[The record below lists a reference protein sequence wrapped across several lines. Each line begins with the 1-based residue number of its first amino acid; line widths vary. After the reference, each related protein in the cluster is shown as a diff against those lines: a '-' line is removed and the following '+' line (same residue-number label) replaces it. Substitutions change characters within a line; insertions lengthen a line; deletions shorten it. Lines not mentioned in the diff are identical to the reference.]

1 MKKNNNIESN
11 QTPNKSNKSGLITTL
26 VLAWSMLFP
35 TLKWQ
40 AGPLMI
46 REKANTSKNIFANMK
61 NNNQDTYYLNPVE
74 KIDKDSTAIN
84 YLKNNLYINGT
95 NIQDPKLDAKV
106 TKIWEDI
113 YQIQYNHEFEWLPNF
128 SEPTSK
134 KITMAVQFTYKNN
147 NIYISF
153 DDIKIW
159 KYQLE
164 KNWTLYLDNTV
175 YDYSIDLWQDKKT
188 LGINSKANKY
198 KTTEKIIEKIKWNN
212 LNTTKIFK
220 EYPEFENTQL
230 TPLNTVKL
238 WNEVSTEWDKYYRE
252 INLIENWK
260 YRPIAKVYFDK
271 YWNIDLTKTNE
282 ELNKTNIKVLWI
294 DIKHD
299 ITKSDDWLTLTMNT
313 ESAKQLLRKVQSDR
327 QAIINIIDKAKI
339 WPNKDFTWFNKEK
352 SVRPWSKQKE
362 VWLFRTDLI
371 WLDLTNDNYTF
382 KRWKE
387 KDQILRFT
395 VESKEWWS
403 ATVNMRNWNNQI
415 VNTTFVT
422 IWNDY
427 YQISLNW
434 DVLVIDKI
442 KKEWENITEHMPE
455 YSGDR
460 SIASTI
466 TNKTNSHYDGNSLEY
481 FSDEWDLIT
490 DINSKKNEKWYY
502 SLDKQSTD
510 IYIMDLYNYKK
521 FSNLTKEI
529 KTYQNKLNTLD
540 INLITAF
547 EIHLEKNWVHLANQD
562 DIRVKDKNWNIT
574 YCTIDKKFKVAV
586 DEKMYTWVEK
596 SLTTIRDRLA
606 TIDNL
611 CKSKVRWINWS
622 DRQDFEKFVWWW
634 WWIWRR
640 VVSQDQILS
649 FISWATDNIDI
660 ELMRW
665 EWQTTV
671 ITYNVK
677 KWAIK
682 LNWKSKITISW
693 QEYKIKINKENWD
706 INLNPIEKK

>member
-1 MKKNNNIESN
+1 MEKNNNIESKK
-11 QTPNKSNKSGLITTL
+11 TPEKWKKSGLITTL
-26 VLAWSMLFP
+26 VVAWAMLLP
-35 TLKWQ
+35 VLKTQ
-40 AGPLMI
+40 AGTLMT
-46 REKANTSKNIFANMK
+46 REKWKSTTELFNNMK
-61 NNNQDTYYLNPVE
+61 SNVNPDTYYGNYE

-95 NIQDPKLDAKV
+95 NIQDPKLDAKI
-106 TKIWEDI
+106 TKIWEDM
-113 YQIQYNHEFEWLPNF
+113 YQVQYNHEFEWLPNF

-134 KITMAVQFTYKNN
+134 KVTMAIQFTYKNN

-153 DDIKIW
+153 DDIKIG
-159 KYQLE
+159 KYKLE
-164 KNWTLYLDNTV
+164 KNWTLFLDNTV

-188 LGINSKANKY
+188 LGINSKANKF

-212 LNTTKIFK
+212 FNTTKIFK

-230 TPLNTVKL
+230 TPLNDVKL
-238 WNEVSTEWDKYYRE
+238 WNDVGTEGDKYYRE

-271 YWNIDLTKTNE
+271 YWNVDLEKTND
-282 ELNKTNIKVLWI
+282 ELNKSNIKVLWV
-294 DIKHD
+294 DIKYE
-299 ITKSDDWLTLTMNT
+299 ITKTDEWLTLTMNK

-327 QAIINIIDKAKI
+327 EAIINIIDKAKI
-339 WPNKDFTWFNKEK
+339 WPNKDFIGFNKVK
-352 SVRPWSKQKE
+352 SVRPWSKEKE

-382 KRWKE
+382 KRGKE

-395 VESKEWWS
+395 VESRDGWNS
-403 ATVNMRNWNNQI
+403 TVQMRNGNNQI

-427 YQISLNW
+427 YQITLNW

-460 SIASTI
+460 TIASTI

-502 SLDKQSTD
+502 TLEKQSTD

-521 FSNLTKEI
+521 FNNLTKEI
-529 KTYQNKLNTLD
+529 KSYQDKLNTLD
-540 INLITAF
+540 IDLITAF
-547 EIHLEKNWVHLANQD
+547 WIHLEKNWVHLSNQD
-562 DIRVKDKNWNIT
+562 DIRVKDKSWNVT
-574 YCTIDKKFKVAV
+574 YCTIDKKYKVAV
-586 DEKMYTWVEK
+586 DEKLYTWVEK

-611 CKSKVRWINWS
+611 CKSKVRWINGS

-634 WWIWRR
+634 RWIGRR

-660 ELMRW
+660 ELMWW
-665 EWQTTV
+665 EWQSTI

-693 QEYKIKINKENWD
+693 QEYKIKINKENGD
-706 INLNPIEKK
+706 ISLNPIEKK